1 MEKAIQNRGVQ
12 RSVCIPTAGLASRN
26 SWDWRGSVFDLT
38 EYADDP
44 ALKACIV
51 CALTAVG
58 EAGADVF
65 KAYQA
70 LSTFQRPSGRGNI
83 LDLSGVRIIHD
94 AYNASPASMR
104 AALQRLAALPCS
116 GRRIALLGD
125 MLEMGKHSAAYHTAL
140 LDDLVG
146 KPITTVHTV
155 GPAMAAL
162 HAKLPKHQQGL
173 CVPDV
178 AALGDA
184 FIKTLKPKD
193 LILIKG
199 SAGVK
204 LGQVVANLQESLV
217 F

>member
-1 MEKAIQNRGVQ
+1 
-12 RSVCIPTAGLASRN
+12 
-26 SWDWRGSVFDLT
+26 
-38 EYADDP
+38 
-44 ALKACIV
+44 
-51 CALTAVG
+51 
-58 EAGADVF
+58 
-65 KAYQA
+65 
-70 LSTFQRPSGRGNI
+70 
-83 LDLSGVRIIHD
+83 
-94 AYNASPASMR
+94 
-104 AALQRLAALPCS
+104 
-116 GRRIALLGD
+116 
-125 MLEMGKHSAAYHTAL
+125 MGKHSAAYHTAL

-184 FIKTLKPKD
+184 FTKTLRPKD

-204 LGQVVANLQESLV
+204 LGQVVDRLRASLV